1 MTKENSK
8 KSVIGESI
16 QTTSY
21 PQTVLAKSKIISETQ
36 SKTLRKK
43 LTLLEMNL
51 KYPDPDKRSLKRLKI
66 RSNSYYLL
74 TSACNRSS
82 CWVKTKAMNRSLQ
95 RSILRKYSIR
105 RLTLLKVSKRA
116 LESPLTTWQ
125 NLRHQSSRITLNP
138 INHGTTTISITV
150 KLVPALLITETRN
163 HYSERQIDLNL
174 AMVLKE
180 PLLVQMFQIARKKER
195 NWTVI
200 TTRP

>member
-1 MTKENSK
+1 MIKENNK
-8 KSVIGESI
+8 KSVIGESR

-21 PQTVLAKSKIISETQ
+21 PQTVLAKLKIISETQ

-51 KYPDPDKRSLKRLKI
+51 NYPDPDKRSLKRLKI

-74 TSACNRSS
+74 TSACSRSS

-125 NLRHQSSRITLNP
+125 NLRHQSLRITLNP
-138 INHGTTTISITV
+138 LNHGTTTISITV